1 MDAKLASYG
10 YEFEA
15 SKYSPALGYSGL
27 RLLISGRPTQ
37 RFFDVKTLHIP
48 TFDGRFYHQTQV
60 TRHELKPKE
69 MFKVCIGQ
77 LSLETYQGDHLRAFS
92 FGGLLQAA
100 VEQDDLVCE
109 LNSSAPIFKLQDD
122 PGMVGYVIAEEIMEL
137 LAEKQTG
144 LARHEDELYSRL
156 GKFEPYQL
164 FLACIVSLEKHTDS
178 YPVNLRRENY
188 HKLVSA
194 LHRAINIVKETDG
207 WDGRSPSIEDLLSGG
222 APKQ

>member
-37 RFFDVKTLHIP
+37 RFFDVKTLHVP

-60 TRHELKPKE
+60 TRHELEPKE

-122 PGMVGYVIAEEIMEL
+122 PGMVGYVIVEEIMEL

-164 FLACIVSLEKHTDS
+164 FLACIVSLEKHAES

>member
-60 TRHELKPKE
+60 TRHELEPKE

-122 PGMVGYVIAEEIMEL
+122 PGMVGYVIVEEIMEL

-164 FLACIVSLEKHTDS
+164 FLACIVSLEKHAES

-207 WDGRSPSIEDLLSGG
+207 WDGRSPSIDDLLSGG

>member
-164 FLACIVSLEKHTDS
+164 FLACIVSLEKHAES

-207 WDGRSPSIEDLLSGG
+207 WDGRSPSIEDLLSGD